1 MRQSGVVVH
10 ASTVKVPNVTHFS
23 TRSEWGGNRA
33 GRKCCTFLGG
43 HLSSSF
49 QNREQDVHLRRNGVR
64 NDFQPKEKT
73 FLRFGF
79 QTAQFR
85 GVTAS
90 NNMSDENN
98 EEDNCSSNASLEESN
113 HPQFLSSHQIKS
125 LVPSFTRRILEE
137 FRGRLGGV
145 FDGGVFDGR
154 GYWSELQ
161 QKERLPQLFHVFLL
175 FSLSLANPWME
186 SASAI
191 VSEEWVGELQA
202 SAISQPY
209 ESNKVGSSLH
219 NHYMADTR
227 AASGWLSQVEDIP
240 GKTFSLHI
248 DENRPLKF
256 QSKEMFQ
263 VAEAS
268 KVCEE
273 TYGFLPCSDSVGGNL
288 ALIVAYGYLLLIAA
302 QLISKG
308 SELLLEVMN
317 PGLIG
322 GLLLPIL
329 GSLPDALLIF
339 ASGSGGTLEEAQ
351 EEVMVGVGVLAG
363 SIVMLL
369 TVGWAGSLYAGRCD
383 LSGPEGTAK
392 DRTLTKPSDFSG
404 TGVTTDE
411 QTRVGA
417 WIMMLSTIPYLCVQV
432 PLLDGHPT
440 EGPEAA
446 LVGCIVAVVGVLAYC
461 TYQVSFPWLQQK
473 RIEEARLQYMRSRA
487 LQGVTS
493 FNKRLALKTPYLL
506 KERDPGPSQEL
517 LKQLFASFDS
527 NQDGHIQKEELKG
540 LLIGLELEEGFVPA
554 KGQIELWM
562 EEFDVNM
569 DGTLSEPEFLTGITK
584 WAKRI
589 SKENWLRKA
598 QQMEI
603 SALGANNPD
612 FWAAQSTEARKVLDL
627 LEKEA
632 AGDESDE
639 EKEIT
644 NSEANTIK
652 KAAGLYLLGGAALAA
667 LFADPLV
674 DSIGGFS
681 SSSGIPPFFVAFV
694 VTPFASN
701 ASELFSSILFAKQ
714 RRKKNISLTFSQL
727 YGAVTMNNTL
737 CLGLFLGVI
746 YLRGLNWDFSSEVT
760 VILLSVL
767 TVGAIGGSRTTF
779 PLWLSVPVLAVYP
792 LCITLVAILDNF
804 LGWQ

>member
-1 MRQSGVVVH
+1 M
-10 ASTVKVPNVTHFS
+10 F
-23 TRSEWGGNRA
+23 
-33 GRKCCTFLGG
+33 
-43 HLSSSF
+43 
-49 QNREQDVHLRRNGVR
+49 HLRSRKSQQSV
-64 NDFQPKEKT
+64 
-73 FLRFGF
+73 
-79 QTAQFR
+79 
-85 GVTAS
+85 
-90 NNMSDENN
+90 
-98 EEDNCSSNASLEESN
+98 EES
-113 HPQFLSSHQIKS
+113 
-125 LVPSFTRRILEE
+125 
-137 FRGRLGGV
+137 
-145 FDGGVFDGR
+145 
-154 GYWSELQ
+154 
-161 QKERLPQLFHVFLL
+161 
-175 FSLSLANPWME
+175 
-186 SASAI
+186 
-191 VSEEWVGELQA
+191 
-202 SAISQPY
+202 
-209 ESNKVGSSLH
+209 
-219 NHYMADTR
+219 
-227 AASGWLSQVEDIP
+227 
-240 GKTFSLHI
+240 
-248 DENRPLKF
+248 
-256 QSKEMFQ
+256 
-263 VAEAS
+263 
-268 KVCEE
+268 
-273 TYGFLPCSDSVGGNL
+273 
-288 ALIVAYGYLLLIAA
+288 
-302 QLISKG
+302 
-308 SELLLEVMN
+308 EVMN

-392 DRTLTKPSDFSG
+392 DRTLTKRLDFYG

-411 QTRVGA
+411 QTRCVGS
-417 WIMMLSTIPYLCVQV
+417 WIMMLSTIPFLCVQV

-446 LVGCIVAVVGVLAYC
+446 LVGCIVAVAGVLAYC

-493 FNKRLALKTPYLL
+493 FNKKMALKTPYLL
-506 KERDPGPSQEL
+506 KERNSGPSQEL

-554 KGQIELWM
+554 KGQIDLWM

-584 WAKRI
+584 WAQRI

-598 QQMEI
+598 QQIEI

-639 EKEIT
+639 EEKEIT

-652 KAAGLYLLGGAALAA
+652 KTAGLYLLGGAALAA

-737 CLGLFLGVI
+737 CLGLFLGVV

-760 VILLSVL
+760 VILLSIL
-767 TVGAIGGSRTTF
+767 TIGAIGGTRTTF
-779 PLWLSVPVLAVYP
+779 PLWLSVPVLALYP
-792 LCITLVAILDNF
+792 LCIALVAILDHF
-804 LGWQ
+804 LGWH